1 MLMWNINKTVNRDKI
16 SKVKKVSKNVNRT
29 RLLHLKLIRY
39 YIV

>member
-1 MLMWNINKTVNRDKI
+1 MSNINKAVSKDKI
-16 SKVKKVSKNVNRT
+16 SKVKKVSKNLNRT